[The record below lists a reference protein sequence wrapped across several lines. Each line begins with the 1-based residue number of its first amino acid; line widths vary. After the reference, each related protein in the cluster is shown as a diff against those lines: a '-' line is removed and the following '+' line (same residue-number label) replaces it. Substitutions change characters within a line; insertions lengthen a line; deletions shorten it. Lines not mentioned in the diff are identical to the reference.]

1 MNTEKELFMRHPL
14 WLVDTTFLALFL
26 IIGLFAFFSVQK
38 LPKRIKLDISTA
50 SDSFSKTPKTIDTAQ
65 IYENDLFNTYHKVI
79 PEPTQPN
86 YTTTMP
92 TPPTQTTVQVPAE
105 PQQPFLPPLEVKLK
119 GIITV
124 DDESN
129 NIAIIADSK
138 TSEQKNYHPG
148 DTVED
153 ARLIRILHNR
163 IIFIRSNGQQET
175 LYLNVKDLENDP
187 AFVEERA
194 HWIHVVKQI
203 NDSYYLL
210 DPETF
215 VQIAR
220 NIAQFID
227 MLDLTTVYQKGKS
240 IGCRV
245 GAIPHDSLGSAMG
258 LEPYDIIT
266 NIDEVATTNTEQRYK
281 AYTNLTKKSFGDT
294 IKVVI
299 TRDNQEMKVSY
310 KLHDLKDPLDETLE
324 ELQKADTLAGIR
336 SGPTAEEIEEERIEL
351 LKQKYKFAP
360 TVQDMKINQKMSMLK
375 KGKRERVKDFSLAN

>member
-1 MNTEKELFMRHPL
+1 MRHPL
-14 WLVDTTFLALFL
+14 WLVDTTFLALFVIAGAL
-26 IIGLFAFFSVQK
+26 AFFSVQK
-38 LPKRIKLDISTA
+38 LPKRIKLDVGTA
-50 SDSFSKTPKTIDTAQ
+50 TNTSSKVSKAVDPAQ
-65 IYENDLFNTYHKVI
+65 VYENDLFNTYHKVI
-79 PEPTQPN
+79 PEPVQPD
-86 YTTTMP
+86 YTSPMP
-92 TPPTQTTVQVPAE
+92 TPPTQTTVKVPPG
-105 PQQPFLPPLEVKLK
+105 PQQPFLPPLEIKLK

-138 TSEQKNYHPG
+138 TSEQKNYRPG

-153 ARLIRILHNR
+153 ARLIRVLHNR
-163 IIFIRSNGQQET
+163 VIFIRSNGQQET
-175 LYLNVKDLENDP
+175 LYLNAKDLENDP

-194 HWIHVVKQI
+194 HWIHVVKKI
-203 NDSYYLL
+203 HDELFLL

-245 GAIPHDSLGSAMG
+245 GAITHDSLGSAMG

-266 NIDEVATTNTEQRYK
+266 TIDNVATANTEQRYK
-281 AYTNLTKKSFGDT
+281 VYTNLTKKTFGDSV
-294 IKVVI
+294 KVSV
-299 TRDNQEMKVSY
+299 TRDGQPIAISY

-324 ELQKADTLAGIR
+324 ELQKSDALAGIHT
-336 SGPTAEEIEEERIEL
+336 GPTAEEVEEERIEL

-360 TVQDMKINQKMSMLK
+360 TLQDMKINQKMSMLK